1 MTGSIYEILKR
12 EPDGRENGNVYFHT
26 WLDDE
31 LRQILA
37 SGVQG
42 LPWSSVEGYHSR
54 MDGMIREGLTERF
67 RRRASGD
74 GFSLADAPEL
84 QEIFSEIAVQGE
96 LVLDIA
102 SDFWMGMIPCLLQ
115 RYPDVPVC
123 VSDLNENAMRTL
135 ALCLREQ
142 LPAYRICTASFD
154 NNDIPIQD
162 NTVPYVTG
170 IDTIRS
176 SLPHRTEKERVCY
189 HYYEYST
196 GREKEISEV
205 YRILRPGGYFIACE
219 QWADCDFDL
228 PVLYEACL
236 SRGKLFGLFS
246 YEQLQQTVSRILRDS
261 WRDAF
266 TAAGFEITA
275 ERQCLYPL
283 KGGRLIRFL
292 NRYIRPGSPLSPE
305 EISCAAADA
314 PEADF
319 GLEIYE
325 GEVLYILRKP
335 ERG

>member
-1 MTGSIYEILKR
+1 MTGIHAVQSSAFH
-12 EPDGRENGNVYFHT
+12 GNTGLLYT
-26 WLDDE
+26 
-31 LRQILA
+31 
-37 SGVQG
+37 SGVEK
-42 LPWSSVEGYHSR
+42 S
-54 MDGMIREGLTERF
+54 
-67 RRRASGD
+67 
-74 GFSLADAPEL
+74 
-84 QEIFSEIAVQGE
+84 IA
-96 LVLDIA
+96 
-102 SDFWMGMIPCLLQ
+102 
-115 RYPDVPVC
+115 
-123 VSDLNENAMRTL
+123 
-135 ALCLREQ
+135 
-142 LPAYRICTASFD
+142 
-154 NNDIPIQD
+154 
-162 NTVPYVTG
+162 
-170 IDTIRS
+170 
-176 SLPHRTEKERVCY
+176 
-189 HYYEYST
+189 
-196 GREKEISEV
+196 EV

-246 YEQLQQTVSRILRDS
+246 YEQLQQTVIRILRDS

-266 TAAGFEITA
+266 TAAGFEIAA

>member
-1 MTGSIYEILKR
+1 MTKSISEILKR
-12 EPDGRENGNVYFHT
+12 EPDRRGEDSVYFHT
-26 WLDDE
+26 SFDDGI
-31 LRQILA
+31 RQILA
-37 SGVQG
+37 AGIRG
-42 LPWSSVEGYHSR
+42 LPWSSVEEYHIWKA
-54 MDGMIREGLTERF
+54 GMIRERF
-67 RRRASGD
+67 ADLFRQRASGVD
-74 GFSLADAPEL
+74 FPGEGIPVL
-84 QEIFSEIAVQGE
+84 QEIFAKIAADGE

-102 SDFWMGMIPCLLQ
+102 SDFGMGMIPYLLGK
-115 RYPDVPVC
+115 YPDIPVC
-123 VSDLNENAMRTL
+123 VSDLDEGTMRTL
-135 ALCLREQ
+135 DGCLRNEF
-142 LPAYRICTASFD
+142 PEYRICTASFD
-154 NNDIPIQD
+154 NNDIPIRD
-162 NTVPYVTG
+162 NTVSYVTG
-170 IDTIRS
+170 IHAAQS
-176 SLPHRTEKERVCY
+176 SAFHGNTGLLYTSGVEK
-189 HYYEYST
+189 S
-196 GREKEISEV
+196 IAEV

-219 QWADCDFDL
+219 QWTDCDWDL

-236 SRGKLFGLFS
+236 SRGKLFGLFC

-275 ERQCLYPL
+275 ERQCLSPL